1 MLWHPMKIQARVSG
15 RVAMA
20 VAVMLLLTSVAEY
33 AHDKTHPGM
42 GSPSGQAMTERSF
55 VATPD
60 AREMTAEEVS
70 ETSLQG
76 GKISLMIFRIN

>member
-1 MLWHPMKIQARVSG
+1 MLRHPKKIQARVSG
-15 RVAMA
+15 RVALA
-20 VAVMLLLTSVAEY
+20 TAVMLLLTSAAEY

-42 GSPSGQAMTERSF
+42 SSPSEQAITDRSF

-60 AREMTAEEVS
+60 VREMAAEEVS
-70 ETSLQG
+70 ETPLRG

>member
-1 MLWHPMKIQARVSG
+1 MKIQARVSG
-15 RVAMA
+15 RVAA
-20 VAVMLLLTSVAEY
+20 VTAVMLLLTCVTEY

-42 GSPSGQAMTERSF
+42 SSTAEQAMTDRPF

-60 AREMTAEEVS
+60 AREMAAEEVS
-70 ETSLQG
+70 ETPLRG

>member
-1 MLWHPMKIQARVSG
+1 MITG
-15 RVAMA
+15 
-20 VAVMLLLTSVAEY
+20 VMLLLTSVAEY

-42 GSPSGQAMTERSF
+42 GSPSGQAITDHSF

-60 AREMTAEEVS
+60 AREMAAEEVS
-70 ETSLQG
+70 ETPLRG